1 MSLSSFTKTE
11 ASKTKDFFFEVVRT
25 LAWLTHTAADPWEPK
40 FKGQNVHVD
49 RTAAAWPESLKYHI
63 ALRAT
68 GYNGPVSAVRNT
80 QTWEAGKL
88 PSTPD
93 CL

>member
-68 GYNGPVSAVRNT
+68 GYNGPVSAVGNT